1 MVAILNSGDGADHS
15 VVIDCDNLV
24 VKFGSFTAVAGLS
37 LVIKKGECFGLLGPN
52 GAGKTTTIEVMEG
65 FLTPASGQIQ
75 IFGEQWRKGHDRSIR
90 ARLGV
95 LLQETHVSEI
105 LTVKEALELFRSFYE
120 RGRDPVEI
128 IQLVGLEDKINH
140 RVGKL
145 SGGQR
150 QRLALG
156 CSLIGSPDLLFLDE
170 PTTGLDPQARLR
182 VWEVVKAFIS
192 NGGTVLVTTHY
203 MEEASHLCDRIAIID
218 HGKLLALDTPRNLI
232 NSLGADRVIEMEIE
246 NQVDVALFR
255 KLASVKNIEQRGRAL
270 TFLVQD
276 ITVALPELVA
286 FTGQQQMTVKAI
298 STHEATLDD
307 VFIHLTGRGL
317 RNG

>member
-1 MVAILNSGDGADHS
+1 M
-15 VVIDCDNLV
+15 